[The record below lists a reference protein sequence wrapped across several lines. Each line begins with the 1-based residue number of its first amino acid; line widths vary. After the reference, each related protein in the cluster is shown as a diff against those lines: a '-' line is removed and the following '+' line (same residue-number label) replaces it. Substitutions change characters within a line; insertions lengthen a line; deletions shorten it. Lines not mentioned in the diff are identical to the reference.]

1 MDPIRKVQVTFTWI
15 FMIVCLISLI
25 VFIFA
30 RIIKNKKLAK
40 YAGIIFVISFIL
52 LVITFIFAVH
62 LQRSG
67 VQ

>member
-62 LQRSG
+62 LERSG
-67 VQ
+67 VK